1 MPVASWLQ
9 AIKDWVPKKVNLSN
23 CTGERDPERDLVH
36 LSERLDSLN
45 HRLDRAAKVLYPT
58 DFRQQQ
64 AEADRMPLTV
74 NSLPV
79 TPRERK
85 HRHHYRGEGSLDAA
99 RRFGHGVVGLWRG
112 APAPH
117 TPTFLV
123 GS

>member
-23 CTGERDPERDLVH
+23 CTRERDPERDLVH

-58 DFRQQQ
+58 DFRQQK

-85 HRHHYRGEGSLDAA
+85 HSGRNLVHREVKPYETSERQDTEPQRFHIGDSLGDT
-99 RRFGHGVVGLWRG
+99 VL
-112 APAPH
+112 
-117 TPTFLV
+117 
-123 GS
+123 S